1 MKKFVCDRCEKDMEG
16 KPKKKGDPDL
26 CDPCL
31 NEYNKF
37 MKSGEE
43 KKNKIGRFF

>member
-1 MKKFVCDRCEKDMEG
+1 MKKFVCDRCDKDIEG
-16 KPKKKGDPDL
+16 KPNKRGAADL

-31 NEYNKF
+31 KEYDKF